1 MEGRDVVAMA
11 RTGSGKTAAFLIP
24 MLDKLQTRVP
34 SGGARALILSP
45 TRELA
50 LQTLKFTKEIGK
62 FTGLKAAVIVGGE
75 DMDSQFAAL
84 HENPDIILATP
95 GRLMHV
101 CVEMGLKLNSVK
113 YVVFDEADR
122 LFEMGFKEHLHD
134 VLKRLSSDDRQ
145 TLLFSA
151 TLPKMLVE
159 FAKAGLTDPFL
170 LRLDVES
177 KLSDMLEM
185 EFFEVTRLNALFI
198 RTAQGFTG

>member
-24 MLDKLQTRVP
+24 MLDKLQARVP

-62 FTGLKAAVIVGGE
+62 FTGLKAAVIVGGD
-75 DMDSQFAAL
+75 DMDNQFAAL

-101 CVEMGLKLNSVK
+101 CVEMGLQLNSVK

-122 LFEMGFKEHLHD
+122 LFEMGFKEQLHD
-134 VLKRLSSDDRQ
+134 ILRRLSSDDRQ

-151 TLPKMLVE
+151 TLPKMLVD
-159 FAKAGLTDPFL
+159 FAKAGLTDPYL
-170 LRLDVES
+170 IRLDVES

-185 EFFEVTRLNALFI
+185 EFFEVMSIN
-198 RTAQGFTG
+198 QV